1 MQTIKLKRKLRKSRK
16 NNRMSKRDTMKI
28 GGIKRKAQAA
38 ALEVVPEVEQKK
50 RSGRCSGIERKEIH
64 TVTLGNGS
72 PASPSYGE
80 NQFSAAEIK
89 DFVEKAI
96 IYDIQKVSLPT
107 TPASHT
113 LVVIKEPGI
122 IRIVDW
128 NNKRE
133 PKTEVNEDHEEDKED
148 EEDEEEYYLHSGYEA
163 GKEGLNA
170 RETKLKSMLEGKI
183 QNKKKLTKKE
193 KEEMEEMEEKEKNY
207 IKWRQYTILIDAIK
221 TNFPK
226 HEVIAEKVIRKLRKK
241 AYTKSVSCGMGG
253 CSEYIDLWLDEK
265 YCYVL
270 NLQNDKYVFK
280 HM

>member
-1 MQTIKLKRKLRKSRK
+1 MADVQGLKKK
-16 NNRMSKRDTMKI
+16 N
-28 GGIKRKAQAA
+28 
-38 ALEVVPEVEQKK
+38 
-50 RSGRCSGIERKEIH
+50 IH

-72 PASPSYGE
+72 PASPSYGLI
-80 NQFSAAEIK
+80 QFSAAEIK

-107 TPASHT
+107 TPESHT

-133 PKTEVNEDHEEDKED
+133 PKTEVNEDHEED

-170 RETKLKSMLEGKI
+170 HETKLKSMLEGKI

-193 KEEMEEMEEKEKNY
+193 KEEMEEMEEKEKDY
-207 IKWRQYTILIDAIK
+207 IKWHQYTILIDAIISK
-221 TNFPK
+221 FHK
-226 HEVIAEKVIRKLRKK
+226 
-241 AYTKSVSCGMGG
+241 
-253 CSEYIDLWLDEK
+253 D
-265 YCYVL
+265 
-270 NLQNDKYVFK
+270 
-280 HM
+280 